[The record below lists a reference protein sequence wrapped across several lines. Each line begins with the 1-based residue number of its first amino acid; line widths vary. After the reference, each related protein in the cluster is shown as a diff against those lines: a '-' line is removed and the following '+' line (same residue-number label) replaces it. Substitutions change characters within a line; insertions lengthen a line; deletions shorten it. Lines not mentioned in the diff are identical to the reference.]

1 MADHAVV
8 FGASSFERLMLCPG
22 SAVLCEGAP
31 RLASQYSAEGTVI
44 HAASADVLEGDLWPT
59 PGSEG
64 EADGFTFR
72 WDADMEACGQTYVDY
87 VLGLDGDFVLVEQR
101 VRFGAAIG
109 LPDSDDDGFGT
120 ADAVVIKGTELI
132 VVDLKCGRGVEV
144 TAGADSPYS
153 PDELPEMRPNPQLA
167 LYAIGA
173 LAELQGVAGDFE
185 TVRLV
190 IVQPRAGGVSEYVMA
205 VDALAH
211 WAKFVAEPAAAR
223 VRRAAADTSFVAADT
238 WNAGYLNPTEKGC
251 KFCAAKATCPAL
263 RDEVASVVANTTEA
277 PATPEEFIDIEAWP
291 TGIEP
296 PGIASWLA
304 ACLSKVDMIEDW
316 CKAVRAEAERRLCE
330 GEPVPGWKLVAG
342 KRGARQ
348 WADEKQAED
357 VMRKQMRLPVEK
369 AYNLKLITPP
379 QAEKLAKAGDIGPR
393 QWPKLQALIT
403 QGEGKPHVAPESD
416 PRPAITVAATPE
428 DFDIA

>member
-31 RLASQYSAEGTVI
+31 RRASQYSAEGTAI
-44 HAASADVLEGDLWPT
+44 HAASAAVLEGGLWPT
-59 PGSEG
+59 PGSEV

-132 VVDLKCGRGVEV
+132 VCDLKCGRGVEV
-144 TAGADSPYS
+144 HAYTTDDVEETA
-153 PDELPEMRPNPQLA
+153 PNPQLA

-190 IVQPRAGGVSEYVMA
+190 IVQPRAGGVSEYVMT
-205 VDALAH
+205 VDELAH

-223 VRRAAADTSFVAADT
+223 VLAASEMPALNDL
-238 WNAGYLNPTEKGC
+238 WAGAYLNPTEKGC

-263 RDEVASVVANTTEA
+263 RDEVTATVSGLAQMPASPDEFDAFA
-277 PATPEEFIDIEAWP
+277 PRTPDAGE
-291 TGIEP
+291 
-296 PGIASWLA
+296 SHVWLA
-304 ACLSKVDMIEDW
+304 ACLAKVDLIEDW

-330 GEPVPGWKLVAG
+330 GEPVPGFKLVAG
-342 KRGARQ
+342 KRTARA
-348 WADEKQAED
+348 WADEKQAEE

-393 QWPKLQALIT
+393 QWPKLQVLIT

>member
-31 RLASQYSAEGTVI
+31 RRASQYSAEGTAI
-44 HAASADVLEGDLWPT
+44 HAASAAVLEGGLWPT
-59 PGSEG
+59 PGSEV

-87 VLGLDGDFVLVEQR
+87 VLGLDGDCALTVEQR

-120 ADAVVIKGTELI
+120 ADAVGIKGTELI

-153 PDELPEMRPNPQLA
+153 PDEVPEKRPNPQLA

-190 IVQPRAGGVSEYVMA
+190 IVQPRAGGVSEYVLT
-205 VDALAH
+205 VDELTH
-211 WAKFVAEPAAAR
+211 WAEFVAEPAAAR
-223 VRRAAADTSFVAADT
+223 VLAASEMPALNDL
-238 WNAGYLNPTEKGC
+238 WAGAYLNPTEKGC

-263 RDEVASVVANTTEA
+263 RGEVAGVVANTEDP
-277 PATPEEFIDIEAWP
+277 PATPDEFAALEAWP
-291 TGIEP
+291 ADIAP
-296 PGIASWLA
+296 PGLNTWLA
-304 ACLSKVDMIEDW
+304 ACLSRVDLIEDW

-330 GEPVPGWKLVAG
+330 GEPVPGFKLVAG
-342 KRGARQ
+342 KRTARA
-348 WADEKQAED
+348 WADEKQAEE

-393 QWPKLQALIT
+393 QWPKLQVLIT

>member
-31 RLASQYSAEGTVI
+31 RRASQYSAEGTAI
-44 HAASADVLEGDLWPT
+44 HAASAAVLEGGLWPT
-59 PGSEG
+59 PGSEV

-190 IVQPRAGGVSEYVMA
+190 IVQPRAGGVSEYVMT
-205 VDALAH
+205 VDELAH
-211 WAKFVAEPAAAR
+211 WAEFVAEPAAAR
-223 VRRAAADTSFVAADT
+223 VRRAAADTSFAAADN

-263 RDEVASVVANTTEA
+263 RDEVTATVSGLAQMPASPDEFDAFA
-277 PATPEEFIDIEAWP
+277 PRTPDAGESP
-291 TGIEP
+291 V
-296 PGIASWLA
+296 WLA
-304 ACLSKVDMIEDW
+304 ACLAKVDLIEDW

-342 KRGARQ
+342 KRTARA

>member
-31 RLASQYSAEGTVI
+31 RRASQYSAEGTAI
-44 HAASADVLEGDLWPT
+44 HAASAAVLEGGLWPT
-59 PGSEG
+59 PGSEV

-120 ADAVVIKGTELI
+120 ADAGVIKGTELI

-153 PDELPEMRPNPQLA
+153 PDEVPEKRPNPQLA
-167 LYAIGA
+167 LYAIGE

-190 IVQPRAGGVSEYVMA
+190 IVQPRAGGVSEYVMT
-205 VDALAH
+205 VDELAH
-211 WAKFVAEPAAAR
+211 WAEFVAEPAAAR
-223 VRRAAADTSFVAADT
+223 VLAASEMPALNDL
-238 WNAGYLNPTEKGC
+238 WAGAYLNPTEKGC

-263 RDEVASVVANTTEA
+263 RDEVARVVFAQS
-277 PATPEEFIDIEAWP
+277 PASPDEFAAMPD
-291 TGIEP
+291 
-296 PGIASWLA
+296 PGTDSPAISAEWLA
-304 ACLSKVDMIEDW
+304 ACLTKVDLIEDW